1 MRPLSFDPNVL
12 RQHLRRH
19 TIATLNELKRALGTP
34 VDVTVFR
41 KLQTL
46 DYLAS
51 YSHRG
56 AYYTLRPLARF
67 SPEGLWSHEGV
78 WFSRSGTLVAT
89 AEAFVTQ
96 SSSGYFADELARAL
110 HVEVHDA
117 LRALTTQGRL
127 RRTDVSGVYLYT
139 AAESTTHRRQ
149 VQARRTAHAVPIAVA
164 APALQSS
171 PGTMAELLTHHGCR
185 TSPIPVSRLLHHLDY
200 SLHVNRK
207 QIATTFS
214 PDRDQQ
220 FHYIGELRDR
230 FQRRHWHIISVD
242 TKKRE
247 LVGLFK
253 NAGAR
258 WDRQPW
264 PVNDHDFRSDAR
276 GIAIPYGVDD
286 PLGHRGSII
295 VGVSHNTPAFAAHA
309 VAHWWRR
316 EGRVHYAP
324 ARELLILADTG
335 GSNGYRRAARE
346 TELPAPLPTRLHL
359 PRPGA
364 PHPPGASQRHPLRHP
379 LLSQ

>member
-1 MRPLSFDPNVL
+1 MAAPYAASSRRSTPKRTSCSKSPRAGVLALNHIVGDISTASAWMSAGGLRVRAEISTIDISDLTHYPSFRGPSDQPAWAAVARVFMGLSAEQTAVRQASAILLEFCLERRQSRNSNIMRPLSFDPNVL

-19 TIATLNELKRALGTP
+19 TIATLDELKRALGTP

-46 DYLAS
+46 DYLSS

-164 APALQSS
+164 ASALQIA
-171 PGTMAELLTHHGCR
+171 PDELGAA
-185 TSPIPVSRLLHHLDY
+185 ILLFY
-200 SLHVNRK
+200 SLLDE
-207 QIATTFS
+207 Q
-214 PDRDQQ
+214 
-220 FHYIGELRDR
+220 
-230 FQRRHWHIISVD
+230 QRRLYA
-242 TKKRE
+242 R
-247 LVGLFK
+247 L
-253 NAGAR
+253 GALT
-258 WDRQPW
+258 
-264 PVNDHDFRSDAR
+264 
-276 GIAIPYGVDD
+276 
-286 PLGHRGSII
+286 LGHCRG
-295 VGVSHNTPAFAAHA
+295 AHP
-309 VAHWWRR
+309 
-316 EGRVHYAP
+316 GP
-324 ARELLILADTG
+324 FL
-335 GSNGYRRAARE
+335 
-346 TELPAPLPTRLHL
+346 RLHPPPRA
-359 PRPGA
+359 PRPA
-364 PHPPGASQRHPLRHP
+364 
-379 LLSQ
+379 

>member
-46 DYLAS
+46 DYLSS

-110 HVEVHDA
+110 HIEVHDA

-164 APALQSS
+164 ASALQIA
-171 PGTMAELLTHHGCR
+171 PDELGAA
-185 TSPIPVSRLLHHLDY
+185 ILLFY
-200 SLHVNRK
+200 SLLDE
-207 QIATTFS
+207 Q
-214 PDRDQQ
+214 
-220 FHYIGELRDR
+220 
-230 FQRRHWHIISVD
+230 QRRLYAGLESLRLGHGGDAQLAAFLGVD
-242 TKKRE
+242 PHTVARGRQQLLDQDIAAGRVRRSGGGRPPVEKKR
-247 LVGLFK
+247 
-253 NAGAR
+253 
-258 WDRQPW
+258 
-264 PVNDHDFRSDAR
+264 
-276 GIAIPYGVDD
+276 
-286 PLGHRGSII
+286 
-295 VGVSHNTPAFAAHA
+295 
-309 VAHWWRR
+309 
-316 EGRVHYAP
+316 
-324 ARELLILADTG
+324 
-335 GSNGYRRAARE
+335 
-346 TELPAPLPTRLHL
+346 PT
-359 PRPGA
+359 
-364 PHPPGASQRHPLRHP
+364 
-379 LLSQ
+379 